1 MRVIIDKRENAL
13 YEKCQE
19 ILRKQTFVFK
29 IVLVQQELKIGD
41 ILIQTPDENDII
53 LIERKSFSDLLS
65 SIKDGRYEEQS
76 HRLLN
81 TSELPPHS
89 IIYLLEGMFSQVFN
103 PRDKQV
109 IYSAMTTMNYFKGFS
124 VYRVSSTQEAA
135 EWLLFTVA
143 KLDKELERGKHP
155 YYYSGPFLN
164 VFRIVEGKRSTLFL
178 SDNASRNNNYAEFA
192 KPYHASQ
199 SVEQTE
205 TNTIENQNTFE
216 QQILETQP
224 VNYCNFVKK
233 VKKDNITPE
242 NIGEIILCQIP
253 GISSVTAITIM
264 KQYETFPKLITA
276 LQENPQCLD
285 GIICESANGKTRK
298 VSKSS
303 IENIRKFLLGKE
315 SLSPINLN

>member
-1 MRVIIDKRENAL
+1 MRIVIDSREHAL

-19 ILRKQTFVFK
+19 ILRKQTFIFK
-29 IVLVQQELKIGD
+29 LVLVQQELKIGD
-41 ILIQTPDENDII
+41 ILIQTPDENDIL
-53 LIERKSFSDLLS
+53 LIERKSFADLLS

-89 IIYLLEGMFSQVFN
+89 IIYLLEGMFSQVYN

-135 EWLLFTVA
+135 EWLIFTAA
-143 KLDKELERGKHP
+143 KLEKELERGKHP
-155 YYYSGPFLN
+155 YYFSAPFLN
-164 VFRIVEGKRSTLFL
+164 MFQIKQEKRATIFI
-178 SDNASRNNNYAEFA
+178 SDNATRNNNYADCVRPANFITPDQISENTLI
-192 KPYHASQ
+192 
-199 SVEQTE
+199 EQP
-205 TNTIENQNTFE
+205 NN
-216 QQILETQP
+216 ETQLP
-224 VNYCNFVKK
+224 NYCNFVKK

-242 NIGEIILCQIP
+242 NIGEIMLCQIP

-264 KQYETFPKLITA
+264 KQYGTFPKLIRA

-285 GIICESANGKTRK
+285 GMACETSNGKSRK
-298 VSKSS
+298 ISKSS
-303 IENIRKFLLGKE
+303 IENIVKFFIGKE
-315 SLSPINLN
+315 T

>member
-1 MRVIIDKRENAL
+1 MRIVIDTREHSL

-19 ILRKQTFVFK
+19 ILRKQTFIFK
-29 IVLVQQELKIGD
+29 IVLVQKELKIGD
-41 ILIQTPDENDII
+41 ILIQTPDENDIL
-53 LIERKSFSDLLS
+53 LIERKSFADLLA

-89 IIYLLEGMFSQVFN
+89 IIYLLEGMFSQVYN

-143 KLDKELERGKHP
+143 KLEKELERGKSP

-164 VFRIVEGKRSTLFL
+164 IFQIKQEKRGTLFL
-178 SDNASRNNNYAEFA
+178 SDNASRNNNYMDFIRPEL
-192 KPYHASQ
+192 KDQ
-199 SVEQTE
+199 I
-205 TNTIENQNTFE
+205 IENNLLE
-216 QQILETQP
+216 QPVIETQQP
-224 VNYCNFVKK
+224 ANYCNFVKK
-233 VKKDNITPE
+233 VKKDNITPD

-264 KQYETFPKLITA
+264 KQYGTFPKLIDA
-276 LQENPQCLD
+276 LRENPQCLD
-285 GIICESANGKTRK
+285 GIACESTNGKTRK
-298 VSKSS
+298 ISKSS
-303 IENIRKFLLGKE
+303 IENIRNFLLG
-315 SLSPINLN
+315 PIQIN